1 MLFGN
6 RVIGYFPV
14 GDRLPVLR
22 EKLLLLTSPRFG
34 KQKSRTKNGTVRTP
48 FAFEWVIWNTLQ
60 WLLSQLQG
68 VEAQLCG
75 LKCSIVFRR

>member
-75 LKCSIVFRR
+75 LKCSIVLRR